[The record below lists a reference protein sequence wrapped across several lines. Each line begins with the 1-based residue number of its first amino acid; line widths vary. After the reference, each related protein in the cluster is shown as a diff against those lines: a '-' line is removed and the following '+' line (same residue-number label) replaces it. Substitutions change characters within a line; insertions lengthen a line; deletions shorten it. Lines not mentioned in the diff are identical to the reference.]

1 MSSSVNEVRF
11 DEWDKLLDEKKGPA
25 AIVLRER
32 LRPAAGPRT
41 PIAPPTFAPSG
52 QGESSF
58 HVDGDD
64 PRDFPAIQQAARE
77 GRIANRCTIDS
88 IPSQANRMESAL
100 HEFEGKEIPKV
111 TLDGVKHGKM
121 SLLEVGHRVADAA
134 VWCSTGYDDFRKAI
148 EAFVQG
154 DAAPLGKLAPTS
166 LVFGYWDSRGE
177 TGAKARRLVRS
188 EILAE
193 NVVRLTRR
201 SQYWASVDPEASEE
215 LKKALEDAKSQTR
228 GGEAKDVG
236 SQLGF
241 RDAPASGLGGVI
253 AYGDIVRTAILSL
266 TGLRNLVV
274 RSGGEVNGDETT
286 KLRRYLFSLML
297 AAGQTPT
304 GGWDLREGCLLVQQ
318 RRKDGDQE
326 VPDATWKLIYHDG
339 REEPWTAPDRDKM
352 KDYVKKAAGDFFGGS
367 FPVDRMLTF
376 QPAEAAK
383 RVREKRKEGDKK
395 VGKPKGRA

>member
-1 MSSSVNEVRF
+1 MSTSANEIRF
-11 DEWDKLLDEKKGPA
+11 DEWDKLLDEEKGLA

-32 LRPAAGPRT
+32 LRPAAGSRT
-41 PIAPPTFAPSG
+41 PFAPPTFAPSG

-88 IPSQANRMESAL
+88 VPSQANRMESTL
-100 HEFEGKEIPKV
+100 REFEGTAIPKV

-134 VWCSTGYDDFRKAI
+134 VWCSTGYDDFKKAI

-188 EILAE
+188 EIVAE

-201 SQYWASVDPEASEE
+201 SQYWASVAPEASED
-215 LKKALEDAKSQTR
+215 LKKALEEAKPAR
-228 GGEAKDVG
+228 GSEAKDVG

-253 AYGDIVRTAILSL
+253 AYGDMMRTTILSL
-266 TGLRNLVV
+266 TGLRNLTV
-274 RSGGEVNGDETT
+274 RSGGKVNGDETT
-286 KLRRYLFSLML
+286 RLRRYLFSLML
-297 AAGQTPT
+297 AAGQTPR
-304 GGWDLREGCLLVQQ
+304 GGWDLREGCLLVQE
-318 RRKDGDQE
+318 RRKEGEQE
-326 VPDATWKLIYHDG
+326 LPDVSWKLIYHDG
-339 REEPWTAPDRDKM
+339 RENPWTAPDREKV
-352 KDYVKKAAGDFFGGS
+352 KAYVEKAAQDFFGRS
-367 FPVDRMLTF
+367 FPAERTLTF

-383 RVREKRKEGDKK
+383 RVREKLKEGDKK
-395 VGKPKGRA
+395 AGKAKRTP